1 MQPQE
6 RYTLA
11 RRGVLMGGAL
21 VPWLW
26 RPASTAA
33 QSAAPSKYAGK
44 ILFSR
49 EPIVIGSE
57 NPAALTH
64 RFSSKDNIYGVAYF
78 AKSIRELGIDKSYAV
93 LIKKTYKNRTSTV
106 QDNWNF
112 EGNLRGNEN
121 NPEILENRT
130 FYLDI
135 SPDPA
140 DTQIFRRFVAASAY
154 QLWSLGGGVK
164 GKPISYTMD
173 VTFVSFDVATST
185 RTVCATGSFS
195 LDRYT
200 EDTSRYLK
208 LYESNG
214 RQ

>member
-1 MQPQE
+1 MQHI
-6 RYTLA
+6 LA
-11 RRGVLMGGAL
+11 RRSFLIGGAL
-21 VPWLW
+21 LSRLW
-26 RPASTAA
+26 RPASAAA
-33 QSAAPSKYAGK
+33 QSDVPSKYAGK

-57 NPAALTH
+57 NPAALTN

-78 AKSIRELGIDKSYAV
+78 SKSIRKLGIDKSYAV

-112 EGNLRGNEN
+112 EGALRGNEN

-140 DTQIFRRFVAASAY
+140 DKQVLRRFVGASAY
-154 QLWSLGGGVK
+154 LLWSLGSGAK
-164 GKPISYTMD
+164 GKPITYTMD

-185 RTVCATGSFS
+185 RTICATGSFT
-195 LDRYT
+195 LDRYSQ
-200 EDTSRYLK
+200 DSKRYLK

-214 RQ
+214 PG